1 MLLGY
6 AVIWSSGF
14 DLSCRIFKISADC
27 LLPWSLVAAHP
38 LIVDQCGDEQK
49 EAARIN
55 DFDQFLCHASSYVS
69 DCFCSYHGSYY
80 STKLS
85 LKMRQVRK
93 LNSSWKHPIKTFEWN
108 FMTCICTLYCHC
120 DWRHLQQCMS
130 SCLIRGTPSPAS
142 GRSLRRK
149 VNVYRRKQSMSHG
162 LWDSSNIPL
171 ETYPNLLSL
180 PNSCI

>member
-1 MLLGY
+1 M
-6 AVIWSSGF
+6 I
-14 DLSCRIFKISADC
+14 SC
-27 LLPWSLVAAHP
+27 AAHP

-49 EAARIN
+49 KLQGLTISIN
-55 DFDQFLCHASSYVS
+55 FVPCLFLCLRLLLLLPWQLLQY
-69 DCFCSYHGSYY
+69 
-80 STKLS
+80 KLS

-93 LNSSWKHPIKTFEWN
+93 LNSSWKHPKTVEWN

-171 ETYPNLLSL
+171 EHTLTSYLYPTVVSSFVMFYEEIPFFLGGWCLGYGSETLKLS
-180 PNSCI
+180 